1 MAQSNMKM
9 DPVKAAGLLEK
20 WISFYD
26 MNNPKAWDKDE
37 YGFVKDTCKAMQF
50 AAQALR
56 GKGGAAK
63 PAQRQEAAAQLQ
75 DWVEEYEMDNP
86 ANWEKENA
94 QFVKE
99 VVQAIEFA
107 AASLKGK

>member
-1 MAQSNMKM
+1 MAQSKLNL

-26 MNNPKAWDKDE
+26 MNDPKAWDKDE
-37 YGFVKDTCKAMQF
+37 YGFVKDTCKAMQLS
-50 AAQALR
+50 AQVLR
-56 GKGGAAK
+56 GKGASAP
-63 PAQRQEAAAQLQ
+63 PAQRQQAAAQMLE
-75 DWVEEYEMDNP
+75 WVDEYEMDNP

-99 VVQAIEFA
+99 VLQAITFA
-107 AASLKGK
+107 AAYLKGK